1 MNNKMTNNQKLL
13 DWVQEMAEM
22 CQPDQIY
29 WCDGTEEENE
39 RLLKEMVASGAAV
52 ELDPEKSRVLPFRS
66 DPSDVARVEDRT
78 FISSKGKRMQDQQ
91 ITGLILQ
98 N

>member
-29 WCDGTEEENE
+29 WCDGSEEENE

-52 ELDPEKSRVLPFRS
+52 ELDP
-66 DPSDVARVEDRT
+66 
-78 FISSKGKRMQDQQ
+78 
-91 ITGLILQ
+91 
-98 N
+98 